1 MQQDIPSQ
9 VRIRTG
15 DGNEHRYEAIEQA
28 ADFYDCNKTK
38 AVVAACEDVPDLVA
52 SARMVLARDDLTAE
66 QRREIADTFSTRAVS
81 FEVEASIKV
90 EYDP

>member
-1 MQQDIPSQ
+1 MQQDTPSQ

-15 DGNEHRYEAIEQA
+15 DGNEHRYEAIERA
-28 ADFYDCNKTK
+28 ADFYECNKTK

-52 SARMVLARDDLTAE
+52 AAQTVLSREDLTTE
-66 QRREIADTFSTRAVS
+66 QRQEIAKTLSTRAVS
-81 FEVEASIKV
+81 FDVSDSIQV